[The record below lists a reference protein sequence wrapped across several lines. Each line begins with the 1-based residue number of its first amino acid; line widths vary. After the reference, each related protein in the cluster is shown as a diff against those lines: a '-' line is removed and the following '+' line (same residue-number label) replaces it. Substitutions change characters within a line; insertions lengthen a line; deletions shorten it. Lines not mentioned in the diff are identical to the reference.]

1 MVASPPPAISSDDP
15 RVNPLFLRR
24 VTGDDGDVILVGVV
38 HDHPASVARV
48 RLVLEEVR
56 PDVLALEL
64 PPAAVPLYRAYA
76 RGDPPRLG
84 GEMTAAIR
92 AAPDADVVG
101 IDAPNWSFL
110 RRLVV
115 RLVADR
121 VPPTTARRLV
131 SSFGS
136 ATRQA
141 VTCRLAA
148 TLADAASVT
157 VTCDEPVEYAV
168 DRTDTPAR
176 QADHERAHVAA
187 VQALLAD
194 ADGAVSY
201 RDELRERCM
210 VDRLENLSER
220 GAVVA
225 VVGVDHLEAI
235 ATALEGADH

>member
-1 MVASPPPAISSDDP
+1 MAVSPPVVPTEDDP
-15 RVNPLFLRR
+15 RVNDRFLRR
-24 VTGDDGDVILVGVV
+24 VAGDDGDVTLVGVV

-48 RLVLEEVR
+48 ELVLESVR
-56 PDVLALEL
+56 PDALALEL
-64 PPAAVPLYRAYA
+64 PPAAVSLYRAYA
-76 RGDPPRLG
+76 RDGTTRLG
-84 GEMTAAIR
+84 GEMSAAIR

-131 SSFGS
+131 SSVGG

-148 TLADAASVT
+148 TLTNATSVT
-157 VTCDEPVEYAV
+157 VTCDEPIEYAV
-168 DRTDTPAR
+168 DRTDSPAR
-176 QADHERAHVAA
+176 QAEHEHGHVTA
-187 VQALLAD
+187 VQSLLAN
-194 ADGAVSY
+194 ADGGPMSY

-210 VDRLENLSER
+210 VDRLESLREGGS
-220 GAVVA
+220 VVA
-225 VVGVDHLEAI
+225 VVGVDHLDAIEAG
-235 ATALEGADH
+235 LER